1 MIYIGEDV
9 EETNEEQPSEDVEE
23 TNEEPPSE
31 DVEEANE
38 EQPSGGE
45 GKQPT
50 GTYLFYIQL

>member
-1 MIYIGEDV
+1 MIYIG
-9 EETNEEQPSEDVEE
+9 EDVEE